1 MNLLNVITALTVE
14 LIKFV
19 EYIIIKLGVTGVFFL
34 MLLEGMLLPIP
45 SEVVM
50 TFSGYLAFY
59 GIMLK
64 INPYFAVFIIVIAG
78 TTGDLVGAWIAYAIG
93 KYGGD
98 PFVIKFG
105 KYLLLKSDTVERVK
119 SWFKKYGEF
128 SVFTTRFLPVFRTFI
143 SIPAGMAE
151 MDFSKFSLFTF
162 TGDLI
167 YNIVLVYLGILF
179 GSHWEILLKYF
190 DEYSYVGV
198 AGAAIVIIYFAVKI
212 IKGRKSGQPLNK

>member
-1 MNLLNVITALTVE
+1 MSLITSITVS

-19 EYIIIKLGVTGVFFL
+19 EVLIIKLGLAGVFFL

-59 GIMLK
+59 GLLDSFGSY
-64 INPYFAVFIIVIAG
+64 PSIVLLLLAG
-78 TTGDLVGAWIAYAIG
+78 SVGDLVGAWIAYAIG

-98 PFVIKFG
+98 PFIIHYG
-105 KYLLLKSDTVERVK
+105 KYFFLKADTIERTK
-119 SWFKKYGEF
+119 TWFYKYGDI

-143 SIPAGMAE
+143 SIPAGIAT
-151 MDFSKFSLFTF
+151 MDFKKFSIYTL

-167 YNIVLVYLGILF
+167 YNAVLIYLGILF
-179 GSHWEILLKYF
+179 GSHWELLLKYF
-190 DEYSYVGV
+190 DEFSYVGI
-198 AGAAIVIIYFAVKI
+198 AAFIIVVIYLVLRVFNS
-212 IKGRKSGQPLNK
+212 RKKQDISLNK

>member
-19 EYIIIKLGVTGVFFL
+19 EYIIIKLGITGVFFL